1 MSTLYLEDL
10 EIGRMAERKNVVT
23 DADIRAFADVSGD
36 RNPLHLDEEFAATT
50 AFKGRIA
57 HGMLSGAYISA
68 ALAGEL
74 PGAGSVY
81 LSQSLNFKRP
91 VRIGDEVT
99 TRIVISGIDIAKA
112 KVTIAT
118 ACYVRGK
125 VATEGEAVVMV
136 PRRPKTASDESG
148 AT

>member
-1 MSTLYLEDL
+1 VSTLYLEDL
-10 EIGRMAERKNVVT
+10 EIGRTAERKNTVT
-23 DADIRAFADVSGD
+23 DADIRAFAEVSGD
-36 RNPLHLDEEFAATT
+36 RNPLHLDEEFALST

-81 LSQSLNFKRP
+81 LSQTLNFKRP

-99 TRIVISGIDIAKA
+99 TRIVIKEIDTKRARI
-112 KVTIAT
+112 TIAT

-125 VATEGEAVVMV
+125 VATDGEATVMV
-136 PRRPKTASDESG
+136 PRRPTDAEAGG
-148 AT
+148 AA